1 MKIKEP
7 ISNSLLEFKEDGN
20 LGFTGKIIASG
31 FEGSNISNM
40 ETTIN
45 NLLQRVIKL
54 ETELKE
60 LKKQ

>member
-7 ISNSLLEFKEDGN
+7 ISNSLLEFREDGS

-45 NLLQRVIKL
+45 DLVQKVTKL
-54 ETELKE
+54 ETEIKE
-60 LKKQ
+60 LKK